1 MRGLIKSAWKRI
13 LIFLG
18 FFGNKFAIFKLSNAL
33 SSKPAPFPH
42 RVREILDAST
52 PVNPIKWS
60 PDLPAIELAI
70 PSTLKDLP
78 YLKLVIQ
85 SAIKNSHNPIRLV
98 RVVVPS
104 SEIEQFRLT
113 LGGGVEGTT
122 LQVIDE
128 EQLLGNLLEICNEVA
143 PLNRRGWLI
152 QQVLKYLCVLTSKSA
167 GVLIMDSDT
176 VLTTPRTWLDEDG
189 TQMLM
194 ISYEYHL
201 PYQLHFLK
209 FKMALDT
216 SSGAP
221 KSPRV
226 SYVTHHQ
233 IMQPDLLR
241 EMLGGELNWEAGLR
255 AWISA
260 IDFQTQSPA
269 CEYHCYG
276 TYLALAKTHRYK
288 LARWGNIAMQRSQFQ
303 GLSLNRSRGRFG
315 NVCSISVH
323 AYL

>member
-1 MRGLIKSAWKRI
+1 
-13 LIFLG
+13 LG
-18 FFGNKFAIFKLSNAL
+18 FFGKKFAIFKLSNAL
-33 SSKPAPFPH
+33 SSEPAPFPR

-60 PDLPAIELAI
+60 PDLPEIELAI

-85 SAIKNSHNPIRLV
+85 SAIKNSYNPIRLV
-98 RVVVPS
+98 RVIVPS
-104 SEIEQFRLT
+104 SELEQFRLA
-113 LGGGVEGTT
+113 LGGGVEGAS

-128 EQLLGNLLEICNEVA
+128 ERLLGNLWEICNKVA
-143 PLNRRGWLI
+143 PLSRRGWLI
-152 QQVLKYLCVLTSKSA
+152 QQVLKYLCVLTSESA

-176 VLTTPRTWLDEDG
+176 VLTTPRIWLDEGG
-189 TQMLM
+189 TQLLM

-209 FKMALDT
+209 FKLVLNK

-233 IMQPDLLR
+233 IMQPELLR
-241 EMLGGELNWEAGLR
+241 EMLGGDLNWEAGLR
-255 AWISA
+255 SWIGT

-276 TYLALAKTHRYK
+276 TYLALTRTDRYK
-288 LARWGNIAMQRSQFQ
+288 LARWGNIAIQRSQFP
-303 GLSLNRSRGRFG
+303 GLSLNSSMGTFR